1 MPKLSEVMA
10 PTGAAVS
17 KPAPMKLSQV
27 QAQPAPQ
34 EPSASLFRADSDFRE
49 KAPGVGI
56 GDMTWAA
63 AKDMFGSRQGAA
75 EYLAKQSGG
84 KVVAGDNGDPL
95 LELPGGARYRLNDD
109 GIDPDAPL

>member
-63 AKDMFGSRQGAA
+63 AQSPMNFREAALSISSR
-75 EYLAKQSGG
+75 
-84 KVVAGDNGDPL
+84 
-95 LELPGGARYRLNDD
+95 
-109 GIDPDAPL
+109 